1 LAFARTR
8 GSMKTIDKNSF
19 EPVYIQIA
27 RIVSEQIAD
36 GTLRPGDQLPTEE
49 QFCKQF
55 SVSPVTVRRAINI
68 LVKQGLLSATQGK
81 GTFVKPLDI
90 GEAVFTLQELK
101 DRWTGEDAI
110 SVRLLEASIVSVD
123 ESVAGRLALITG
135 DRCIHIR
142 RLVLQRD
149 VPTIYHRE
157 YVVYDPRR
165 PLVEAQ
171 VQITSLEGLLQGHS
185 GEGLRRG
192 QLIIEATNLGSEE
205 STVLRRPPGSSAFRL
220 EHTFYDFGDRPVS
233 WGWFVF
239 PSDLYRLTSQIGA
252 GVNLR

>member
-1 LAFARTR
+1 MAFAGTR
-8 GSMKTIDKNSF
+8 GTTKTIDKNSF

-49 QFCKQF
+49 QLCRQF

-90 GEAVFTLQELK
+90 GEAVFRLQELK
-101 DRWTGEDAI
+101 DRWTGEEAI
-110 SVRLLEASIVSVD
+110 SVRLLEAGIVSVD
-123 ESVAGRLALITG
+123 ESVAAKLALTVG

-142 RLVLQRD
+142 RLVLHQAT
-149 VPTIYHRE
+149 PTIYHRE

-192 QLIIEATNLGSEE
+192 QLMIEAMNLGDEE
-205 STVLRRPPGSSAFRL
+205 STLLQMPSGSSAFRL

-239 PSDLYRLTSQIGA
+239 RSDLYRLTSQIGA
-252 GVNLR
+252 GANLR